1 MTSTTEQQ
9 VVRVEN
15 LAKCNYHPDSEQAVN
30 NLITILMN
38 GCYECHA
45 MMYFF
50 KRDDVALFGLA
61 DFHEVLANQQYRLC
75 QKLMDYQILRGGRVQ
90 YGIIKAPSQESEW
103 DDSIVSL
110 ECCLD
115 KFKSHNQNFTK
126 LFSLADDKNDP
137 HLANFVQHE
146 LVHCTNELICLIA
159 KKITKLKRAGN
170 GLGEYS
176 FDRDLGVWLNINFPE
191 SIRSETSKAHKLTP
205 EKLSTVNNVRN
216 IARRVVK
223 EIEEVA
229 ERFKQL

>member
-1 MTSTTEQQ
+1 MTSTEQQ
-9 VVRVEN
+9 VIREN
-15 LAKCNYHPDSEQAVN
+15 IAKCNYHPDSELAVN
-30 NLITILMN
+30 NLITIIMN

-61 DFHEVLANQQYRLC
+61 DFHEVLANNQYRLC
-75 QKLMDYQILRGGRVQ
+75 KKLMDYQILRGGRVQ
-90 YGIIKAPSQESEW
+90 YGTIKAPAQESEW
-103 DDSIVSL
+103 NDSITSL
-110 ECCLD
+110 ECCLN
-115 KFKSHNQNFTK
+115 KFKSHNENFTK

-146 LVHCTNELICLIA
+146 LVNYTNELICLSA

-176 FDRDLGVWLNINFPE
+176 FDRDLAVWLNINFPE
-191 SIRSETSKAHKLTP
+191 SIKSQS
-205 EKLSTVNNVRN
+205 STASGQSPVSNVRN

-223 EIEEVA
+223 ELEEVV
-229 ERFKQL
+229 ERFK